1 MNSAVATTTTIADAL
16 ETGLPQLLL
25 QFVVTIVLLMVGV
38 AIYTTFTP
46 YKELE
51 LVRQNNTTGGV
62 LYAGTIIA
70 LAIPLASLLATISY
84 LLDIVVWGIVALVI
98 QLLTLAVVS
107 LLLLRHLRVMIE
119 AGNVAAALTVAG
131 TQIAV
136 ALLNA
141 AAMAPT

>member
-70 LAIPLASLLATISY
+70 LAIPLASLLATTSY